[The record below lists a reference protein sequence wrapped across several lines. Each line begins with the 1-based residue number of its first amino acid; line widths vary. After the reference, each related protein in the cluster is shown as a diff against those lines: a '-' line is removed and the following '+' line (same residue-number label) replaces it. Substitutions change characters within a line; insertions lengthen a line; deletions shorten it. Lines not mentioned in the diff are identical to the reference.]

1 MKRFHRNALW
11 TAAIVAG
18 FAASMSS
25 ASAGDTAVL
34 LDSVKDSNGNEIQN
48 DHAFKPVRVSESEV
62 QNRMTKGATLLIH
75 EGLERADGQKRR
87 TTSFLGALYAP
98 YADVTLRFNTSTDV
112 EVDDFELPDFEDIK
126 YTRTDGTDIY
136 FEKEWFK
143 KIECEKKSCDKNE
156 GKSNNGHGNNA
167 DGVDVS
173 NPGQGKGGPNGAVD
187 ESGDVDDE
195 VKGGGSS
202 SSKNKD
208 CDKNSS
214 SSSKSCDK
222 EYTVSIDW
230 ERVDNCLM
238 KQVLPF
244 VESKVN
250 EHRQAKLR
258 GERKDEAMSSFPRII
273 FGSGEKCRLVCPRGA
288 HISKASNSNN
298 IKSLMAHWNSQ
309 YGKPADDHFMTDE
322 VREKINARFDEL
334 TKVYWNFSQPNV
346 SKKTETPY
354 FMVPSSVMSNNSE
367 LNQAINEGS
376 TEAYLEMSKH
386 TVGQRDPS
394 FFIRIGD
401 VDGFGYGDGG
411 GRLAVNKG
419 LANPDGDAV
428 IGTGDFM
435 PNNDENRSMAT
446 GSRDDF
452 DHRSYEELHGCAV
465 VTHRCVDVATYGSHF
480 TDIALSTSYDKSQG
494 KNEVHVGV
502 DSHYAKYKWR
512 KNKKTYYNNPQWYKV
527 GGANK
532 RDAAQE
538 YGKGGAFP
546 KPPSK
551 KRPNQP
557 GFIFDFKTAADSIVR
572 GQSLFFNMIT
582 ADYDVTPFRLILT
595 SRNGDTVEVPV
606 VHQQNSAGEDGLVQ
620 AAFARLPFNFIFS
633 PNNEGGF
640 DGWLRVDMDAPN
652 EPYLCYDFV
661 ELSTNAIDVE
671 GEGEHLD
678 IYGHVVYAKGADFD
692 KEEDFDVTRHE
703 GQLIET
709 MTPRFVPQP
718 KIDTEEA
725 AGSPDYAAGEH
736 TIDKTITVDNFKLA
750 KGATVRVTGNV
761 VINVFGDVDI
771 PLGAKLVIEDNASVR
786 LYADGAI
793 SIAGLVDNAT
803 PKNLR
808 VISTLDSDATNK
820 NIQLD
825 VNGGYFIGSLVGKRL
840 SIVATEEA
848 KINFVYDKAMATEGI
863 SEEVK
868 KLRVRALLNDRD

>member
-112 EVDDFELPDFEDIK
+112 EVDDFELPSFEKIK
-126 YTRTDGTDIY
+126 YARTNGTDIY
-136 FEKEWFK
+136 FRADWFK
-143 KIECEKKSCDKNE
+143 K

-167 DGVDVS
+167 DGVDSS
-173 NPGQGKGGPNGAVD
+173 NPGKGKGGPNGAVD

-195 VKGGGSS
+195 IKGSS
-202 SSKNKD
+202 I
-208 CDKNSS
+208 
-214 SSSKSCDK
+214 
-222 EYTVSIDW
+222 EIDW
-230 ERVDNCLM
+230 EEVDALLEG
-238 KQVLPF
+238 QVLAF
-244 VESKVN
+244 VEEWVN

-258 GERKDEAMSSFPRII
+258 GERTDEAMSSFPRII

-288 HISKASNSNN
+288 YISDSSSGSN
-298 IKSLMAHWNSQ
+298 IKDLMQSWNNS
-309 YGKPADDHFMTDE
+309 YGTPDDDHFMTDE
-322 VREKINARFDEL
+322 VREQIIERFNEL

-346 SKKTETPY
+346 TKKTETPY
-354 FMVPSSVMSNNSE
+354 FMVPSSVMMNNGE

-411 GRLAVNKG
+411 GRLATNKG
-419 LANPDGDAV
+419 LANPDGDSV

-435 PNNDENRSMAT
+435 PNNNEDRSMAT
-446 GSRDDF
+446 GSKDDF
-452 DHRSYEELHGCAV
+452 DHRSYEELHGSAV
-465 VTHRCVDVATYGSHF
+465 ATHRCIDVATYGSHF
-480 TDIALSTSYDKSQG
+480 TDIALSTSYDKSRN

-502 DSHYAKYKWR
+502 DSHYAKYQWK
-512 KNKKTYYNNPQWYKV
+512 KNKKTYYNNPEWYKV
-527 GGANK
+527 GGSNQK
-532 RDAAQE
+532 NGAQE
-538 YGKGGAFP
+538 FGKGGAFP
-546 KPPSK
+546 KPPSN

-678 IYGHVVYAKGADFD
+678 IYGHVVYAKGSDFD

-718 KIDTEEA
+718 KIQTEEE

-736 TIDKTITVDNFKLA
+736 TINKTITVDNFKLA

-771 PLGAKLVIEDNASVR
+771 PLGSKLVIEDNASVR

-793 SIAGLVDNAT
+793 SIAGLIDNAT

-868 KLRVRALLNDRD
+868 KLRVRALLNDKD